1 MKKSEF
7 CFKRFSSLSYFNP
20 CVEFFLLKQE
30 PFCQYSCGTK
40 ILLTSLPM
48 VRKDVVINPNS
59 QLGPMSFTLKE
70 CNNNKCIQENK
81 HSVSHYLGRKGSA
94 SRRTQLL
101 NKLKFVVPSRE
112 TNSVQI
118 LKEAQ
123 SNTKTPSYQI
133 RFFLHCGIFL
143 LILCNAGTI
152 QPCSEFYILQSWT
165 IFRHD
170 HKRRSS
176 SSPNGVKSLRNGS

>member
-1 MKKSEF
+1 MRIK
-7 CFKRFSSLSYFNP
+7 
-20 CVEFFLLKQE
+20 
-30 PFCQYSCGTK
+30 T
-40 ILLTSLPM
+40 LLTSLPM

-81 HSVSHYLGRKGSA
+81 YSVSHYLGRKGSA

-101 NKLKFVVPSRE
+101 NNLKFVVPSRK
-112 TNSVQI
+112 TSSVQI

-133 RFFLHCGIFL
+133 LFFLTVESSCSSFVMREQSNLAVNSTSFKTGSYFVMTTRGDHHHLQTELNL
-143 LILCNAGTI
+143 LETDL
-152 QPCSEFYILQSWT
+152 
-165 IFRHD
+165 
-170 HKRRSS
+170 SS
-176 SSPNGVKSLRNGS
+176 KNSFWA

>member
-1 MKKSEF
+1 
-7 CFKRFSSLSYFNP
+7 
-20 CVEFFLLKQE
+20 
-30 PFCQYSCGTK
+30 
-40 ILLTSLPM
+40 M

-81 HSVSHYLGRKGSA
+81 YSVSHYLGRKGSA

-101 NKLKFVVPSRE
+101 NNLKFVVPFRKTS
-112 TNSVQI
+112 SVQI

-123 SNTKTPSYQI
+123 SNTKLHLI
-133 RFFLHCGIFL
+133 KFLFSHCGIFL

-152 QPCSEFYILQSWT
+152 QPCSEFYILQNWI